1 MRQKGM
7 RIVRD
12 DQDQWGEELRREVER
27 IDAGGDAWEGSKPVP
42 EARQPHFHQ
51 PLDKVLPVR
60 LTTEQWERLHA
71 KARCRG
77 VGPSTLLRMWALE
90 KLDARSA

>member
-1 MRQKGM
+1 MGM
-7 RIVRD
+7 RIVPD
-12 DQDQWGEELRREVER
+12 DQDQWSEELRREVER
-27 IDAGGDAWEGSKPVP
+27 IDVGGDAWEGSKPLP
-42 EARQPHFHQ
+42 KARQPHFGS
-51 PLDKVLPVR
+51 PMDKVLPVR

-71 KARCRG
+71 EARRRG